1 MLLPGPYFARIR
13 RCCAAFALLWL
24 ESWLQIHALAA
35 YIGLLLPAGGATVT
49 AQIRKFP

>member
-24 ESWLQIHALAA
+24 ESWLQIHAL
-35 YIGLLLPAGGATVT
+35 GLLLPAGGATVT